1 MRTDTDN
8 PTTGTV
14 TLHSVFRAPPDRLYR
29 AFLDPDAMSKWL
41 PPHGFSGRVLSMDPR
56 VGGSYRMQFT
66 NFSNGQSHAFGG
78 EYLELV
84 PGERI
89 VHTDSFDDPNLPG
102 EMRTT
107 ITFNPVLVG
116 TEVTAVQEGI
126 PAVIP
131 TEMCYLGWQESLQ
144 LLALLIEAEI
154 PAE

>member
-1 MRTDTDN
+1 MSSTTA
-8 PTTGTV
+8 PTGTV
-14 TLHSVFRAPPDRLYR
+14 TLHRVFRAPPDRLYR
-29 AFLDPDAMSKWL
+29 AFLDPDAMAKWL
-41 PPHGFSGRVLSMDPR
+41 PPHGFTGRVLSMDAR
-56 VGGSYRMQFT
+56 VGGRYRMQFT

-107 ITFNPVLVG
+107 ITFRPVLVG

-144 LLALLIEAEI
+144 LLAVLIEAEI
-154 PAE
+154 PG

>member
-1 MRTDTDN
+1 M
-8 PTTGTV
+8 
-14 TLHSVFRAPPDRLYR
+14 YR
-29 AFLDPDAMSKWL
+29 AFIDPDAMAKWL
-41 PPHGFSGRVLSMDPR
+41 PPHGFAGRVLSMEAR

-78 EYLELV
+78 TYLELV

-107 ITFNPVLVG
+107 ITFRPVLVG

-154 PAE
+154 PG